1 MKRTFIL
8 INTNSNLKD
17 YPKVFYCNGCNV
29 IGESVLETFKKGLEI
44 SGEPFTLVAFE
55 FYIIDYLGMA
65 RQENQP
71 IEWLGEADDFFIVF
85 FDEHDRNPSIRYLA
99 DEDD

>member
-1 MKRTFIL
+1 MTRTFIL
-8 INTNSNLKD
+8 INTNSNTKG

-29 IGESVLETFKKGLEI
+29 IGESILEMFMGGLKI
-44 SGEPFTLVAFE
+44 SGEPFTLASFE

-71 IEWLGEADDFFIVF
+71 IEWLWEADDFFIVF
-85 FDEHDRNPSIRYLA
+85 FDENDSNPTIRYLA
-99 DEDD
+99 DEDE